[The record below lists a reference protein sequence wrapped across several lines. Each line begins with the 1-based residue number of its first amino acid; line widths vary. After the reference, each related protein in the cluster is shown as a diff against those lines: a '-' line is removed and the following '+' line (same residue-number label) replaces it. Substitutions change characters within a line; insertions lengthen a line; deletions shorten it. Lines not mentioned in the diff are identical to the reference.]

1 MARGARLPV
10 ETFEEGGGP
19 ALCVLSG
26 KPTDHRI
33 TLTATARNTPSWLL
47 FLGLVPY
54 LVARLTT
61 KKAHGSLPLTVE
73 VEELLASRR
82 IRLRIIVVPC
92 AVAVLAGMLTLF
104 ALPGLGII
112 LLVAPFSFLAT
123 ISVLN
128 RLRSPLSPVH
138 LDADGRY
145 VLIPNAAEEYANALD
160 GPLEASPF
168 DPPPEPA

>member
-1 MARGARLPV
+1 M
-10 ETFEEGGGP
+10 
-19 ALCVLSG
+19 LSG

-54 LVARLTT
+54 LVARLTSR
-61 KKAHGSLPLTVE
+61 KAHGSLPLTVE

-92 AVAVLAGMLTLF
+92 AVVALAGLLLLLF
-104 ALPGLGII
+104 VLPGPGII
-112 LLVAPFSFLAT
+112 LLIAPFSFLAT

-138 LDADGRY
+138 LDAEGRY

-168 DPPPEPA
+168 DPPPEPG

>member
-1 MARGARLPV
+1 M
-10 ETFEEGGGP
+10 
-19 ALCVLSG
+19 LSG
-26 KPTDHRI
+26 KPTEHRI

-61 KKAHGSLPLTVE
+61 KRAHGSLPLTEE
-73 VEELLASRR
+73 VEELLATRR

-92 AVAVLAGMLTLF
+92 TVVALLGLLLLF
-104 ALPGLGII
+104 VLPGVGII
-112 LLVAPFSFLAT
+112 LLIAPFSFVST

-138 LDADGRY
+138 LDAEGRY

-160 GPLEASPF
+160 GPLETSPF
-168 DPPPEPA
+168 DPPPEPGSAPGAVPSSQPGSTNPMG